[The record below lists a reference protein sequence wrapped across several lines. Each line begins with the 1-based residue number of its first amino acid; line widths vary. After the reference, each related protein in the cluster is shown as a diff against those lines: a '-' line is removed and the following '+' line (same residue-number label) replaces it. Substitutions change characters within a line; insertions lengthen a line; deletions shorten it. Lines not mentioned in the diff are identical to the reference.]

1 MDECTIKCHSAQ
13 HASYVL
19 SAITKS
25 DEDEERILN
34 FLQMACANVCVN
46 KDLDG
51 RFAVHIAASLGKIK
65 ILNWL
70 LSNQAQINAKDQ
82 ESGYSPL
89 HRAVFFGQL
98 RAVRHLVDRLAN
110 ISQLDHDRLT
120 CIDHLLQDR
129 LPPFQ
134 VNESN
139 ECVEAYV
146 WGPNHNATLGIS
158 LQS

>member
-1 MDECTIKCHSAQ
+1 MDECSTKCHSMQ
-13 HASYVL
+13 HASYVF
-19 SAITKS
+19 SAMTS
-25 DEDEERILN
+25 CNDDEDQILN
-34 FLQMACANVCVN
+34 FLQAACPNVCVN

-51 RFAVHIAASLGKIK
+51 RFAIHIAASLGKTK

-70 LSNQAQINAKDQ
+70 LSNQAQINVKDQ

-98 RAVRHLVDRLAN
+98 HAARYLVDRQAN
-110 ISQLDHDRLT
+110 ISQLDNDRLT
-120 CIDHLLQDR
+120 CIDHLMQDR

-134 VNESN
+134 VKESN

-146 WGPNHNATLGIS
+146 WGPNHNSTLGM
-158 LQS
+158 